1 MHGLPKSQKLI
12 DAEKRLKL
20 KEQQRVRAA
29 EVDREDAE
37 EGARF
42 RRKDEKARLVQEVK
56 DAETRKKEN
65 KAPTTRAEIGKKK
78 GGSVKSSASKRADGC
93 ATKGKTRGKMV

>member
-12 DAEKRLKL
+12 DAEKQLKL
-20 KEQQRVRAA
+20 KEQQRVNAA

-37 EGARF
+37 DGARSA
-42 RRKDEKARLVQEVK
+42 RKKARME
-56 DAETRKKEN
+56 AEERKNAEDKIK
-65 KAPTTRAEIGKKK
+65 KAPTTRTKMGEGFKK

>member
-12 DAEKRLKL
+12 DAEKQLKL

-29 EVDREDAE
+29 EVDREDVE
-37 EGARF
+37 DGARSA
-42 RRKDEKARLVQEVK
+42 RKKARMAEVE
-56 DAETRKKEN
+56 DAETRKKESE
-65 KAPTTRAEIGKKK
+65 APTTRTEIGKGFKK
-78 GGSVKSSASKRADGC
+78 GGSVKSSASKRGDGC

>member
-12 DAEKRLKL
+12 DAEKQLKL

-37 EGARF
+37 DGARSA
-42 RRKDEKARLVQEVK
+42 RKKARMEAEERRNAEDRVK
-56 DAETRKKEN
+56 
-65 KAPTTRAEIGKKK
+65 KAPTTRTEMGKGFKK
-78 GGSVKSSASKRADGC
+78 GGSVSSRADGC

>member
-1 MHGLPKSQKLI
+1 MARDQKKI
-12 DAEKRLKL
+12 DAEI
-20 KEQQRVRAA
+20 
-29 EVDREDAE
+29 DREDAE

-65 KAPTTRAEIGKKK
+65 KAPTTRTEMGKYKK

-93 ATKGKTRGKMV
+93 ATKGRTRGKMV

>member
-12 DAEKRLKL
+12 DAEKQLKL
-20 KEQQRVRAA
+20 KEQQRVNAA

-37 EGARF
+37 DGARSA
-42 RRKDEKARLVQEVK
+42 RKKARMAEAK
-56 DAETRKKEN
+56 DKETRKKESE
-65 KAPTTRAEIGKKK
+65 APTTRTEMGKYKK

>member
-12 DAEKRLKL
+12 DAEKQLKL
-20 KEQQRVRAA
+20 KEQQRVNAA

-37 EGARF
+37 DGARSA
-42 RRKDEKARLVQEVK
+42 RKKARMAEAK
-56 DAETRKKEN
+56 DKETRKKESE
-65 KAPTTRAEIGKKK
+65 APTTRTEMSKYKK